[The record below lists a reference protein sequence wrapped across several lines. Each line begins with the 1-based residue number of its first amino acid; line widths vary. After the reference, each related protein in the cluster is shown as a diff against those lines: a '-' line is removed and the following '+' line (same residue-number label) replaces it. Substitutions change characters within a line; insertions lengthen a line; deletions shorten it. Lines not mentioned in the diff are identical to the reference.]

1 MANNCGYAL
10 KAVGKKENLQ
20 KLAEIMQRDYNCTS
34 EDLPHLWRIFSAE
47 IDDITEDEI
56 YIYGDCAWSV
66 YSCMFDGNHTYQK
79 DDKTGKGTTITA
91 LAKELN
97 LDIEIFSEEP
107 GCGFME
113 HFLINNC
120 GELEIDDCIGYYE
133 YYIEEYDTLE
143 EAIEDLNLED
153 GDITQEEF
161 DEAMANDGYV
171 IKGGIEWD
179 YQI

>member
-1 MANNCGYAL
+1 M
-10 KAVGKKENLQ
+10 
-20 KLAEIMQRDYNCTS
+20 
-34 EDLPHLWRIFSAE
+34 
-47 IDDITEDEI
+47 
-56 YIYGDCAWSV
+56 
-66 YSCMFDGNHTYQK
+66 YSCMFDGASTYQQK
-79 DDKTGKGTTITA
+79 DTTGKGTTITA

-120 GELEIDDCIGYYE
+120 GELEINDCIDYYE

-143 EAIEDLNLED
+143 EAIKDLNLKD

-161 DEAMANDGYV
+161 DEAMADDGYV
-171 IKGGIEWD
+171 RKGGIEWD
-179 YQI
+179 